1 MSISNLVQA
10 GEEIYG
16 EVSSHTNP
24 DTKYLVAYDSGYDEL
39 FCSCPHFLYRLS
51 RDKKRYKPVH
61 LEDRNHHCKHLD
73 EFVWMHKEDMLN
85 LRKEYL
91 KLQNEVKAHA

>member
-1 MSISNLVQA
+1 MMCISNLVQS

-51 RDKKRYKPVH
+51 RNKSQYRPVH
-61 LEDRNHHCKHLD
+61 LDDTAHHCKHLQ
-73 EFVWMHKEDMLN
+73 ELIWVHKEKLVN

-91 KLQNEVKAHA
+91 KLAEGDAHA